1 MGELT
6 QREKFLKEERLLMD
20 LIQSYQSEID
30 SYSEDLAVARRLLAA
45 LDNGSDIN
53 AWGSYIAYTSKG
65 QD

>member
-20 LIQSYQSEID
+20 LIQSYQSEVD
-30 SYSEDLAVARRLLAA
+30 SYSEDLAVARRLSAA
-45 LDNGSDIN
+45 LDDGSNIN
-53 AWGSYIAYTSKG
+53 AWRSYIAYTSKG

>member
-65 QD
+65 EN